1 MQVPT
6 TKRQF
11 YDTTKKVN
19 SVAAYAGAVKNGMEA
34 WGQLFDQQQKAR
46 MASLQTDVEE
56 EVKNEFARKSP
67 EYDNDPDNQEFKQY
81 MDDFKK
87 QKYDEAREKVN
98 PFYRG
103 QFDELTRE
111 YDKRY
116 TVAYDGWRDQQ
127 HRANA
132 SNDVKK
138 LAQSMIDEAY
148 IAGQTGAIEDARAK
162 YNQNVAVIRGIST
175 STLGAR
181 ATEQGIA
188 DLNQQ
193 YLVAYSKGEI
203 ESDPFSAEKRL
214 NDKNFIKEVG
224 AENVEKLRN
233 YAKAEQNKVK
243 KTFVQ
248 TTIAQFNANPTKETL
263 EAIKNQDLIK
273 VSDKTIA
280 QMEET
285 YKASPNYICETD
297 EEALAQVIEKFN
309 DFVSKDYT
317 IKEGDNKGAVD
328 LGKQYADATEL
339 SHFIMMQNSKDGK
352 LSDSDRSKYMES
364 VAKVLRDTTMK
375 NAMMNTQSEFRA
387 FLHTV
392 NQVANPVKTMLSDA
406 LSGDDKLRTVSSTDR
421 NILKA
426 QVTQLITSAMERLEA
441 GDEDGARKYFETG
454 KRLVIDFKN
463 PEIRG
468 KKVGD
473 TFSKDGQTYQ
483 IMGFDDNDVNVRII
497 YN

>member
-19 SVAAYAGAVKNGMEA
+19 SVAEYAGAVKNGMEA

-224 AENVEKLRN
+224 VENVEKLRN
-233 YAKAEQNKVK
+233 YAKGKQNAFK
-243 KTFVQ
+243 KEYVNKM
-248 TTIAQFNANPTKETL
+248 ISEFNANPTKQTL
-263 EAIKNQDLIK
+263 DMLKSQDFVK
-273 VSDKTIA
+273 VSDKTLND
-280 QMEET
+280 MEAT

-297 EEALAQVIEKFN
+297 AEALTEVMQRVE

-317 IKEGDNKGAVD
+317 IKEGDNKGAAD
-328 LGKQYADATEL
+328 LGKQYEDVAEL
-339 SHFIMMQNSKDGK
+339 TKFIMMQNSEQGK
-352 LSDSDRSKYMES
+352 LSNDDRQKYMETI
-364 VAKVLRDTTMK
+364 A
-375 NAMMNTQSEFRA
+375 
-387 FLHTV
+387 
-392 NQVANPVKTMLSDA
+392 KTMYDTQMKTAMLNTKGAFGAFVDTIKKYDPITGGFYRLKA
-406 LSGDDKLRTVSSTDR
+406 GLFGEDRYVSSSERT
-421 NILKA
+421 ILEGQIKA
-426 QVTQLITSAMERLEA
+426 TVAGAMERLEA
-441 GDEDGARKYFETG
+441 GDEEGARKYFENG
-454 KRLVIDFKN
+454 SREIIYFRN
-463 PEIRG
+463 PEVRG

-483 IMGFDDNDVNVRII
+483 IMGFDSNDVNVRII
-497 YN
+497 YK